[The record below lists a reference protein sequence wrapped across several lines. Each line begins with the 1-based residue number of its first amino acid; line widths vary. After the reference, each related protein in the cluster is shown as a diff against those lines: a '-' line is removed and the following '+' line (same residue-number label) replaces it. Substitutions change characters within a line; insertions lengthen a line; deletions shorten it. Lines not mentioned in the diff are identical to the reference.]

1 MPSLLTWLSITTA
14 TAPVDEQIRAAG
26 RRGLHGEVRRL
37 PNGRRRGQRGV
48 ASGGVTAT
56 GGGGMGEML
65 ATVWLHGW

>member
-1 MPSLLTWLSITTA
+1 MAESGDCQM
-14 TAPVDEQIRAAG
+14 VAG
-26 RRGLHGEVRRL
+26 VGSG
-37 PNGRRRGQRGV
+37 GV